1 MLSLLLNVDF
11 KEYILAP
18 QRIAGLSLIIIGV
31 ALAFL
36 AKKLTRVIKRESE
49 VDKADKTYITILTIA
64 FVMILGGMI
73 VSIL

>member
-1 MLSLLLNVDF
+1 MALLLNVDF
-11 KEYILAP
+11 LAYILAP
-18 QRIAGLSLIIIGV
+18 QRIAGLGLIIIGT

-49 VDKADKTYITILTIA
+49 VDKGDKTYVTILTIS

-73 VSIL
+73 IAIL

>member
-64 FVMILGGMI
+64 FVMILGGI
-73 VSIL
+73 